1 MNVDLLFDEK
11 IFSKEA
17 VLATCYYFADKIVA
31 EITTSNGNIS
41 VSLKG
46 RDDFVIGESTVD
58 EFKTMLVHNQ
68 IRYQLKIKFSDLEKI
83 IIEKAFRPVAKE

>member
-1 MNVDLLFDEK
+1 M
-11 IFSKEA
+11 
-17 VLATCYYFADKIVA
+17 LATCYYFADKIVA
-31 EITTSNGNIS
+31 EIATSNGNIS

-46 RDDFVIGESTVD
+46 RDDFVIGESAVD

-68 IRYQLKIKFSDLEKI
+68 IRYQLKTKFSDLEKA